1 MLEVLIGLIIVPT
14 ALIYAWNWVL
24 VRMNPYVWDIYR
36 YTGLLGTPLH
46 ELSHALMCLLF
57 RMRIHRI
64 ALYAPNALTGTLG
77 FVKFSYRPHS
87 PMHALGRLF
96 QGIAPMITA
105 SVLMI
110 MLLDLDSAMLSPLD
124 AFLPSWI
131 WGTAVATAQNAG
143 EMLVSGWQGALLVT
157 WLAVVALHL
166 IPSMSDIQIS
176 LAGLAGVLFVV
187 AVFLLALDFV
197 QANAVAF
204 GIATVAEFDLA
215 YYLGRMLDFVER
227 ILWMGVMG
235 VTATML
241 MALCGSLMV
250 VVVPAILWYARDFV
264 RGARGEI

>member
-1 MLEVLIGLIIVPT
+1 MLEVLIGLIVVPT
-14 ALIYAWNWVL
+14 SLIWAWNWVL
-24 VRMNPYVWDIYR
+24 VRMNPYIWDIYR

-57 RMRIHRI
+57 RMRIQRI
-64 ALYAPNALTGTLG
+64 ALYAPNALTGMLG
-77 FVKFSYRPHS
+77 YVKFQYRPHS

-96 QGIAPMITA
+96 QGIAPMITT

-110 MLLDLDSAMLSPLD
+110 WLLDLGDALGSPLD
-124 AFLPSWI
+124 ASLLSWI
-131 WGTAVATAQNAG
+131 WGSAVATAQNAG
-143 EMLVSGWQGALLVT
+143 EMFVSGWGGALLVT

-166 IPSMSDIQIS
+166 IPSVSDIQIS

-204 GIATVAEFDLA
+204 GIANVAEVNLA
-215 YYLGRMLDFVER
+215 YYLGRMLDLVER

-241 MALCGSLMV
+241 MALCGSIMV
-250 VVVPAILWYARDFV
+250 VVVPAMVWYARDFV